1 MPFGNAPSVS
11 AKTKSPSE
19 SFTWAFFWLEICCL
33 PNAFHVDAMCA
44 SSSQCCCSSGVKKQP
59 VTSIRVWCGAARKIR
74 MAAMSKLGT
83 NAWQLPTGDQ
93 HSLPVASCRM
103 RALVWCVKSDTGS
116 TLAMYGEYQTSL
128 KSNFQKSTF
137 IQWNSVCQTSLFN
150 RPIFRFNQ

>member
-1 MPFGNAPSVS
+1 MNHSLGL
-11 AKTKSPSE
+11 
-19 SFTWAFFWLEICCL
+19 FFWLEICCL

-103 RALVWCVKSDTGS
+103 RALGWCVKSDTGS

-128 KSNFQKSTF
+128 KSNFQNPLLFSGILCVRRHFLTDPFSGSTNEW
-137 IQWNSVCQTSLFN
+137 INWRL
-150 RPIFRFNQ
+150 RFQVF